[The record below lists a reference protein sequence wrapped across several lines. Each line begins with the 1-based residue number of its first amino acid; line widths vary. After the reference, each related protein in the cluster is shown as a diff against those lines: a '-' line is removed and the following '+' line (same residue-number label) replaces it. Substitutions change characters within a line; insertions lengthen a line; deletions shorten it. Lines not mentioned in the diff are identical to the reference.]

1 VCVNRSK
8 MVRFFLFGLVGIL
21 GPVVLFYASFQNI
34 AFSRVFS
41 ELARVN
47 PFWCIAALLSILT
60 LPVFKTLQW
69 TLLFSSIQPRIFSDL
84 FPLISVWLMS
94 ENLIPF
100 WGDKGFLF
108 YLLTRKEKLP
118 ASAALSSITL
128 DQLAEHF
135 SLLFVF
141 GIVIAS
147 SAMPEWMRGRV
158 LGVAC
163 LGILVFTA
171 LFYVARGR
179 QQLHPDPDGS
189 QGNAKTS
196 TTLKRH
202 CADLFY
208 GWAHHLHLL
217 RDTRKAAIMLL
228 FSVLIKT
235 AEAFALVCLQRSL
248 GIDLP
253 YWAPFLVIAALN
265 VTLMIPA
272 IPGHLGLFEAT
283 VFFIYQSLSVP
294 SAEAL
299 LLALLYHIVYSIPLI
314 AVGYFYSVKLG
325 IRIVT
330 QPKGE
335 MLRVGE

>member
-1 VCVNRSK
+1 VCVNQSR
-8 MVRFFLFGLVGIL
+8 MVRFFLFGLIGIL

-34 AFSRVFS
+34 AFSLVVS
-41 ELARVN
+41 ELARLN
-47 PFWCIAALLSILT
+47 PFWCIAALLSILS
-60 LPVFKTLQW
+60 LPVVKTLQW
-69 TLLFSSIQPRIFSDL
+69 TLLFSSIQPRRFSDL
-84 FPLISVWLMS
+84 FPLISIWMMS

-108 YLLTRKEKLP
+108 YLLTKKEKLP
-118 ASAALSSITL
+118 AAAALSSITL

-158 LGVAC
+158 LSVAC
-163 LGILVFTA
+163 FGIVVFTA
-171 LFYVARGR
+171 LFYVAGR
-179 QQLHPDPDGS
+179 RQHLHSGPDGS
-189 QGNAKTS
+189 QRTDKTS
-196 TTLKRH
+196 TTLKSR
-202 CADLFY
+202 CVDLFY
-208 GWAHHLHLL
+208 GWVHHLHLL
-217 RDTRKAAIMLL
+217 RDTRKVAIMLL
-228 FSVLIKT
+228 LSVLIKT

-265 VTLMIPA
+265 VALMIPA

-283 VFFIYQSLSVP
+283 VFVIYQSLSVP

-299 LLALLYHIVYSIPLI
+299 LLALLYRIAYSIPVI
-314 AVGYFYSVKLG
+314 GVGYFYSAKLG
-325 IRIVT
+325 IRIVA
-330 QPKGE
+330 QPKIEILQLGE
-335 MLRVGE
+335 